1 MVKVL
6 TIRDGVYE
14 KLSKVK
20 SKLGGKTSFGDAID
34 HLINSYDKLG
44 KEASIGQLAGSVQ
57 KFKINRRT
65 AKKVMENV

>member
-6 TIRDGVYE
+6 TIRDEVYD

-20 SKLGGKTSFGDAID
+20 SKLGGSFGSSIEYLID
-34 HLINSYDKLG
+34 SYNKSG